1 MKKKIQK
8 FSFNYKSSKYL
19 QNYGYYILK
28 KIQFLEIPESS
39 LLMIQQIEPSDHYES
54 PSKIFLIIKKKNLLK
69 LLFRLKD
76 MPIETVNFQNN
87 YLDNVAEDYTE
98 NSGIIF

>member
-1 MKKKIQK
+1 
-8 FSFNYKSSKYL
+8 
-19 QNYGYYILK
+19 
-28 KIQFLEIPESS
+28 
-39 LLMIQQIEPSDHYES
+39 MIQQIEPSDHYES

>member
-1 MKKKIQK
+1 
-8 FSFNYKSSKYL
+8 
-19 QNYGYYILK
+19 
-28 KIQFLEIPESS
+28 
-39 LLMIQQIEPSDHYES
+39 MIQQIEPSDHYES
-54 PSKIFLIIKKKNLLK
+54 SSKIFLIIKKKNILK

-98 NSGIIF
+98 NSGIIFLKIFLISD